1 MADDN
6 ATEPATPPGDER
18 DDDVFAA
25 RVRATREQV
34 DELIRRDEFDYG
46 DRPHFSARE
55 GDATGELDL
64 FVSRAQIERLR
75 ADGFEVQVVSNQSA
89 QARERL
95 KDVGEG
101 DRFEGG
107 KIPPTGLG
115 RKFRDDEPRGEERPS

>member
-18 DDDVFAA
+18 DDDVLAV
-25 RVRATREQV
+25 RVRATLEQV

-46 DRPHFSARE
+46 DRPHFSSRE
-55 GDATGELDL
+55 GEAAGELDL
-64 FVSRAQIERLR
+64 FVSRAQVDGLR
-75 ADGFEVQVVSNQSA
+75 AEGFDVQVVSNQSA
-89 QARERL
+89 QARDRL

-107 KIPPTGLG
+107 KVAPTGLG
-115 RKFRDDEPRGEERPS
+115 RKVRD